1 MKFSRKKIEKC
12 TQMSTVDKLMSK
24 QEDLMTYIKV
34 RDDLDKLSKSILKFT
49 IKNHPELLEFKERSV
64 YKSFY
69 LNETALYIKIDRNDY
84 TCSYVDTLTI
94 PIECLFNKT
103 LWQAELNK
111 QSIAYQKMMF
121 DIKMDDLHDSLCE
134 IQRMIKG
141 Y

>member
-12 TQMSTVDKLMSK
+12 THLSTVDKLMCK

-34 RDDLDKLSKSILKFT
+34 RDDLDNLSKSILKFT

-64 YKSFY
+64 YKRFY
-69 LNETALYIKIDRNDY
+69 LNESALYIKIDRDDY

-103 LWQAELNK
+103 LWQTQLNK
-111 QSIAYQKMMF
+111 QSICHQKM
-121 DIKMDDLHDSLCE
+121 
-134 IQRMIKG
+134 IQ
-141 Y
+141 